1 MAEILRI
8 EGANKKLA
16 WALRYVARGFAVFPV
31 HYPID
36 GNCSCG
42 NRGEC
47 AENIRGRAKH
57 PMANLAPK
65 GKTNA
70 VTDAETIKRWW
81 RVEPNA
87 NFGAVPPC
95 DCTVLDVD
103 GSLGLKTFTELSEKY
118 GEPLGPIVR
127 TTRGFHVYCQFR
139 ADLANTAG
147 VWPGIDVRNFNG
159 YVLGIGSQH
168 ISGQFYEE
176 DATASFDTPFGECL
190 WPVAKRR
197 EHGGDA
203 GDGAG
208 APGGGERRIAEG
220 GRNAELTSVAGHLR
234 NLGMADD
241 LLFKALLLCDEA
253 WCNPPLGGMEVAR
266 IAKNISKYAVH
277 PPSAEVSVK
286 VNADGEIDNEW
297 VLRLIR
303 DSKGQLKKL
312 QSNVDLIIRNDSEM
326 KGRLRLDIFSQRI
339 NCIGK
344 APFSRPDGGW
354 TGNDTTKLCS
364 WLSAKYKVGASLGEI
379 DKLVHAIASDSP
391 FHPVKDYLDGLKWDG
406 TERLGNFLEDVFGA
420 GNGEYYQKIG
430 AGFFIGA
437 VTRIYNPGAQV
448 DSMLILDGAGGYG
461 KSQSLAALVPE
472 RSWYVDMT
480 LEFGGQ
486 EFTRML
492 FGKWIVDMSE
502 GTSMKKSDADRIKAT
517 ITKMVDTDR
526 PLYSSHTVDYPR
538 QCVFVST
545 ANDFEISDDFA
556 MKRRMWLVEC
566 KMANPEFVRLNRD
579 QLWAEA
585 VVLYKSGV
593 KYWDVSRELIEKAH
607 ENRVVYDG
615 WEEDITEWVVG
626 RVTVTVKN
634 IEIDCLGLEPNQRN
648 FFTQARV
655 RKCLKSIGWD
665 TTTSRESGK
674 VKRVWRKK

>member
-8 EGANKKLA
+8 EGSNKKLS
-16 WALRYVARGFAVFPV
+16 WALRYAARGFGVFPV
-31 HYPID
+31 HYPIGGD
-36 GNCSCG
+36 CSCG

-81 RVEPNA
+81 RIEPNA
-87 NFGAVPPC
+87 NFGAVPPRNC
-95 DCTVLDVD
+95 SILDVD
-103 GSLGLKTFTELSEKY
+103 GALGQKTFSELSEKY

-127 TTRGFHVYCQFR
+127 TARGFHVYCQFR

-168 ISGQFYEE
+168 ISEQYYEE
-176 DATASFDTPFGECL
+176 DATSSFDMPFGVCV

-197 EHGGDA
+197 EHSGD
-203 GDGAG
+203 DGAG
-208 APGGGERRIAEG
+208 APGGDGERRIEEG
-220 GRNAELTSVAGHLR
+220 HRDDELTSIAGHLH
-234 NLGMADD
+234 NLGMSND
-241 LLFKALLLCDEA
+241 LLFKALTLCDEA
-253 WCNPPLGGMEVAR
+253 WCNPLFGPLGVAK
-266 IAKNISKYAVH
+266 IAKSVSKYDIH
-277 PPSAEVSVK
+277 PPPKLEI
-286 VNADGEIDNEW
+286 NADGEIDNEW

-312 QSNVDLIIRNDSEM
+312 PSNIDLIIRHDPETV
-326 KGRLRLDIFSQRI
+326 GRLQLDVFSQRI

-344 APFSRPDGGW
+344 APFARPDGCW
-354 TGNDTTKLCS
+354 SANDTTKLSS
-364 WLSAKYKVGASLGEI
+364 WLSAKYKAASTLGEI
-379 DKLVHAIASDSP
+379 DKFVHAIASDNP
-391 FHPVKDYLDGLKWDG
+391 FHPVKNYLDSLVWDG
-406 TERLGNFLEDVFGA
+406 TERLGHFLDDVFGA
-420 GNGEYYQKIG
+420 GNGEYHQKIG
-430 AGFFIGA
+430 AGFFVGA
-437 VTRIYNPGAQV
+437 VTRIFNPGAQV

-585 VVLYKSGV
+585 VVKYKSGE
-593 KYWDVSRELIEKAH
+593 KYWDMPREMIEHAH
-607 ENRVVYDG
+607 ENRVVH
-615 WEEDITEWVVG
+615 DIWADDIIEWVAG
-626 RVTVTVKN
+626 RATVTVKAVAM
-634 IEIDCLGLEPNQRN
+634 DCLRLEPHQMNLLVEIRI
-648 FFTQARV
+648 
-655 RKCLKSIGWD
+655 RKCLKSIGWE
-665 TTTSRESGK
+665 TTTIKEAGK
-674 VKRVWRKK
+674 VRRVWRKK

>member
-8 EGANKKLA
+8 EGINKKLA
-16 WALRYVARGFAVFPV
+16 WALRYAASGFPVFPV
-31 HYPID
+31 HYPIGGD
-36 GNCSCG
+36 CSCG

-57 PMANLAPK
+57 PMANLAPR
-65 GKTNA
+65 GKTDA

-81 RVEPNA
+81 RIEPNA
-87 NFGAVPPC
+87 NFGAVPPRNC
-95 DCTVLDVD
+95 SILDVD
-103 GSLGLKTFTELSEKY
+103 GALGLKTFTELSEKY

-127 TTRGFHVYCQFR
+127 TARGFHVYCQFR

-168 ISGQFYEE
+168 ISEQYYEE
-176 DATASFDTPFGECL
+176 DATSSFDTPFGACT
-190 WPVAKRR
+190 WPYEKRDAR
-197 EHGGDA
+197 ADA
-203 GDGAG
+203 GVAG
-208 APGGGERRIAEG
+208 DGERRIEEG
-220 GRNAELTSVAGHLR
+220 HRDSGLLSIGGHLH
-234 NLGMADD
+234 NLGMSNDM
-241 LLFKALLLCDEA
+241 LFKALTLCDEA
-253 WCNPPLGGMEVAR
+253 WCKPPLGAFSVAK
-266 IAKNISKYAVH
+266 IAKSVSKYAIH
-277 PPSAEVSVK
+277 PPQILPVK
-286 VNADGEIDNEW
+286 LEINGDGEIGNEW

-312 QSNVDLIIRNDSEM
+312 PSNIDLIIRHDPETV
-326 KGRLRLDIFSQRI
+326 GRLQLDVFSQRI
-339 NCIGK
+339 NCIGE
-344 APFSRPDGGW
+344 APFARTDGCWGS
-354 TGNDTTKLCS
+354 NDTTKLSS
-364 WLSAKYKVGASLGEI
+364 WLSAKYKVASTLGEI
-379 DKLVHAIASDSP
+379 DKFVHAIAADNP
-391 FHPVKDYLDGLKWDG
+391 FHPVKNYLDSLVWDG
-406 TERLGNFLEDVFGA
+406 TERLGHFLDDVFGA
-420 GNGEYYQKIG
+420 GDSEYHQKIG
-430 AGFFIGA
+430 AGFFVGA
-437 VTRIYNPGAQV
+437 VTRIFNPGAQV

-585 VVLYKSGV
+585 VVKYQSGV

-607 ENRVVYDG
+607 ENRVVHDS

-626 RVTVTVKN
+626 RVTVTVKS

-648 FFTQARV
+648 SLTQFRV
-655 RKCLKSIGWD
+655 RKCLKAMGWATD
-665 TTTSRESGK
+665 VIKESGK
-674 VKRVWRKK
+674 SKRAWRKK